1 MFPSLQH
8 NLKITTQLRMTPQL
22 QQAVKLLQYNR
33 AELVEFINTEMLE
46 NPTLEERPVEEPAS
60 DPAEGQTF
68 SPSDD
73 NKPIH
78 SATAQSA
85 EQASDAEAVHS
96 TQIDWNRVDLNDTTH
111 RFQAVRP
118 VDDLPGYDQTLS
130 RSETLT
136 EHLSWQ
142 LRMLRL
148 DEGVLEAAELV
159 HSLDEKGWFSEG
171 WTAGSST
178 SLSLNGALKQA
189 GARQQR
195 SSTRL
200 VSARSTS
207 KSACSCSSGP

>member
-1 MFPSLQH
+1 MSGALAPLSPAHHTPRGVVVVSFASAY
-8 NLKITTQLRMTPQL
+8 LKITTQLRMTPQL

-118 VDDLPGYDQTLS
+118 VDDLA
-130 RSETLT
+130 
-136 EHLSWQ
+136 
-142 LRMLRL
+142 
-148 DEGVLEAAELV
+148 GV
-159 HSLDEKGWFSEG
+159 
-171 WTAGSST
+171 
-178 SLSLNGALKQA
+178 
-189 GARQQR
+189 
-195 SSTRL
+195 
-200 VSARSTS
+200 
-207 KSACSCSSGP
+207 